1 MNPIEIEKNIRA
13 LEATGVRCSGNPSL
27 PPARC
32 CAAGVKFQIDWK
44 QWGSIH
50 NVTGGAM
57 AWSLED
63 AKHAVNRALEEG
75 WDEIT
80 VKRHNAPH
88 ELPANGDS
96 REPKT
101 L

>member
-1 MNPIEIEKNIRA
+1 MKMA
-13 LEATGVRCSGNPSL
+13 KMYATGAKPEAEASL
-27 PPARC
+27 AATPC

-80 VKRHNAPH
+80 VKRHNP
-88 ELPANGDS
+88 S
-96 REPKT
+96 
-101 L
+101 